1 MYVDLILN
9 INPVI
14 VAKHFQYRVETFFTT
29 VFLTDVNPNG
39 KIVYYICTAY
49 WIPNEGQS
57 SCPISLIWMAGCPKL
72 SHDTKEAYM
81 IFIDK
86 HVQAIPDKDK
96 DADFFEMMKNIK
108 HMATVKRAGSI

>member
-1 MYVDLILN
+1 MYIDLILN

-29 VFLTDVNPNG
+29 VFLTDVNIIQMVRLYTIYALSIEFQMRGSPY
-39 KIVYYICTAY
+39 VH
-49 WIPNEGQS
+49 
-57 SCPISLIWMAGCPKL
+57 SLIWMAGCPKL

-86 HVQAIPDKDK
+86 HVQALP
-96 DADFFEMMKNIK
+96 
-108 HMATVKRAGSI
+108 RQR